1 MKTLMRILVI
11 FALVV
16 GAWGGF
22 GHQEVQA
29 VEQVYYPS
37 FSVLSAEIERRNAAD
52 AKLNSEYGQKVDLNN
67 ANVRLFRD
75 YRGFYPTLARKIVNN
90 APYNKVED
98 VLEIPGLSEGQ
109 KERLQA
115 NLDKFTVTP
124 TADVFNAGG
133 DRYNPGLY

>member
-1 MKTLMRILVI
+1 MKTLVRILVI

-16 GAWGGF
+16 GAWGGV
-22 GHQEVQA
+22 GHREVQA
-29 VEQVYYPS
+29 VEQVNFPS
-37 FSVLSAEIERRNAAD
+37 FSVLSADIERRNAAD